1 MTREDLKDYLN
12 NKEYIKDKMEE
23 LEERGAELNK
33 MNAILSDMPKRKQ
46 KSRRW
51 HGRAISN
58 IYRR

>member
-33 MNAILSDMPKRKQ
+33 MNAILSDMPKRK
-46 KSRRW
+46 
-51 HGRAISN
+51 
-58 IYRR
+58 